1 MHAPDADGHAQ
12 SGVGERGGPGAVM
25 GNPKAGG
32 ARGVEPHGS
41 ELGSPAVGR
50 GTARP

>member
-12 SGVGERGGPGAVM
+12 SGVGERGGPGTVM
-25 GNPKAGG
+25 GNPKAWG
-32 ARGVEPHGS
+32 ARGVRPHGS